1 MKKKI
6 KYEQHEFTWPDPIE
20 CEATL
25 VEFILDIPYLLFE
38 GVIPPLH
45 LLNEILSSGDA
56 GGGMSPGTSWEPFEI
71 SKEEYNEL
79 VSELL
84 ALDLEVLKKEDR
96 IRFIPGKIMVD
107 ESLHD
112 SPNFF
117 LWLQRVKK
125 KYK

>member
-1 MKKKI
+1 LKKKI
-6 KYEQHEFTWPDPIE
+6 KYEQHEFTWPHPIKR
-20 CEATL
+20 EATL
-25 VEFILDIPYLLFE
+25 AEFILDIPFILFN

-56 GGGMSPGTSWEPFEI
+56 SGGMSPGTSWKPFEI

-79 VSELL
+79 VAELL
-84 ALDLEVLKKEDR
+84 ALDLDALKKEDR
-96 IRFIPGKIMVD
+96 IRFIPEKIIAD

-112 SPNFF
+112 SPVFF